1 MCSDVQNSNFL
12 PYFLLSTLAKGSLKS
27 LLCSCPH
34 LVFSNL
40 VHVQTNGTY
49 VVVARLA
56 RALIRGIFMF
66 CPMYEYNQI
75 VCNNLSIYHF
85 SLLTFNCL
93 HLNCLH
99 CLQPIQIQAHL
110 QSGPW
115 FSNSLFI
122 YWLIGSLA
130 KQMNANALPSPNSGG
145 FRNLYCLMHN
155 NRYSIRYCCG
165 S

>member
-1 MCSDVQNSNFL
+1 MCSDVQNSHFL

-27 LLCSCPH
+27 PLRSCPH

-40 VHVQTNGTY
+40 VHAQTNGTY

-56 RALIRGIFMF
+56 RALIRGGGVFIL

-110 QSGPW
+110 QPGPW
-115 FSNSLFI
+115 FSSFLFI
-122 YWLIGSLA
+122 YWLIGVIS
-130 KQMNANALPSPNSGG
+130 KAND
-145 FRNLYCLMHN
+145 C
-155 NRYSIRYCCG
+155 
-165 S
+165 